1 MMKKTAHVLPSVLF
15 LLMLFPGLVLVPLRW
30 LTR

>member
-1 MMKKTAHVLPSVLF
+1 MKKLAHVLPSVLF
-15 LLMLFPGLVLVPLRW
+15 LLMLFPDLVLVPLRW